1 MKDTI
6 ILTQAQDEAFA
17 QLRAFLDNSSDV
29 FVLRGY
35 AGTGKTT
42 LLRQLVAELRR
53 RRVLFA
59 LMAPTGRAAKV
70 LKNATGSDASTI
82 HRAIYSRKLECKEID
97 NPDSSKK
104 TYRYVFPL
112 VGKSDFVPQVVVVD
126 EASMVSDVAARNEFC
141 EFGSGRLLTDLLQYV
156 RQLHVGKLIFV
167 GDEAQLPPVGDAR
180 SQALDPDGLRAR
192 GFTVESAQLS
202 EVVRQQAGSGI
213 LQTAVGLRDLLGL
226 SKRERTT
233 FCITP
238 DGTDVRSVEA
248 FDMVSRFCG
257 LFPHPSVEASG
268 VMVCYSNAQTA
279 RLNAACRERYFP
291 GAADRPCE
299 GDVLLVTHNNYNV
312 AGCELY
318 NGDMVT
324 VGRVGGTETHE
335 NVPVTVEGE
344 RHRVSLRFRQVGLNV
359 PGVKEVVSCFILDDL
374 LFSPSRD
381 YDIWQQKALYV
392 DFCMR
397 WRKRPAAPKEG
408 SPEFAD
414 ALQHDPYFNALRVKF
429 GYAITCHKAQGGEWD
444 TVFVDYEGRCGLSD
458 DALRWCYTATTR
470 ARSVLYAVHAPHLT
484 PLSKFEIKPVQRLS
498 KAPADF
504 FSPSLCPDC
513 LPDEADLLPGVRLK
527 LASLRRALAASPF
540 QLVGML
546 HYNYLEKWD
555 FRLPDGSPLRLEA
568 HYDKAGTFSPLPLTD
583 DGSLADK
590 LRRLVNETFDLP
602 QSCAYEASQSGMAD
616 FYQRLLSACVDE
628 GVAVTNV
635 VEHLD
640 NYYVVFYLKTDARFA
655 LLQVYHKSGVLT
667 AVMPKSEQGT
677 ADEKLNRILEKI
689 K

>member
-1 MKDTI
+1 MSDHI
-6 ILTQAQDEAFA
+6 ILTETQKEVFA
-17 QLRAFLDNSSDV
+17 QLLAFLDNSSDV
-29 FVLRGY
+29 FILRGY

-42 LLRQLVAELRR
+42 LLRKLIEEFRR
-53 RRVLFA
+53 RRVFYA

-70 LKNATGSDASTI
+70 LKNATGTEASTI
-82 HRAIYSRKLECKEID
+82 HRAIYSTKLQCEEID
-97 NPDSSKK
+97 NPDASEKS
-104 TYRYVFPL
+104 YRYVFPL
-112 VGKSDFVPQVVVVD
+112 MEANDFVPQVVVVD
-126 EASMVSDVAARNEFC
+126 EASMVSDVAIHNEFC

-156 RQLHVGKLIFV
+156 RQLHIAKLIFV

-180 SQALDPDGLRAR
+180 SQALAPDGLRAR

-202 EVVRQQAGSGI
+202 EVIRQRAGSGI
-213 LQTAVGLRDLLGL
+213 LQTAGTIRDLLGQ

-238 DGTDVRSVEA
+238 NGIDVQSVEA
-248 FDMVSRFCG
+248 NDMISCFCR
-257 LFPHPSVEASG
+257 LIPKPSAESG
-268 VMVCYSNAQTA
+268 GVIICHSNAQTA
-279 RLNAACRERYFP
+279 RLNAACREHYFP
-291 GAADRPCE
+291 GMSDQPCE
-299 GDVLLVTHNNYNV
+299 GDVLLVTHNNYNT
-312 AGCELY
+312 AGIELY
-318 NGDMVT
+318 NGDLVT
-324 VGRVGGTETHE
+324 VNRVGGIEMRK
-335 NVPVTVEGE
+335 NVPVTVKGE
-344 RHRVSLRFRQVGLNV
+344 RRHVSLHFRQVWLNV
-359 PGVKEVVSCFILDDL
+359 PGVGDVLPCFILDDL

-397 WRKRPAAPKEG
+397 WRSRPDALKEG
-408 SPEFAD
+408 SPEFVF
-414 ALQHDPYFNALRVKF
+414 ALRHDPYFNALRVKF

-484 PLSKFEIKPVQRLS
+484 PLSKFEIKPVQCLS
-498 KAPADF
+498 KAPVDF
-504 FSPSLCPDC
+504 FSPSLCPDS
-513 LPDEADLLPGVRLK
+513 LPGEADLLPGVRLK
-527 LASLRRALAASPF
+527 IASLRRALAASPF
-540 QLVGML
+540 QLVGVL

-568 HYDKAGTFSPLPLTD
+568 HYDKAGTFAPLPLTGN
-583 DGSLADK
+583 GSLADR
-590 LRRLVNETFDLP
+590 LRRLVNEAFDLP
-602 QSCAYEASQSGMAD
+602 QSCGYEASQSGMAD